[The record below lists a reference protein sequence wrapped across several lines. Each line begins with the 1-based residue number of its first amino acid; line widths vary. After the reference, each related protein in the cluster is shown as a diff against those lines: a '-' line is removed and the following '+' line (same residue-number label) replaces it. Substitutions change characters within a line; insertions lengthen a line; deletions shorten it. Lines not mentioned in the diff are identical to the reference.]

1 MVWVILFSIITIS
14 SVIFALRKKRPIVF
28 LAPIASI
35 FVFMLVK
42 IIMVPLPFWETVR
55 FIFNL
60 RG

>member
-1 MVWVILFSIITIS
+1 MVWVFLFAVITIV
-14 SVIFALRKKRPIVF
+14 SVIFALNKRKPVF
-28 LAPIASI
+28 LAIPFFSLFI
-35 FVFMLVK
+35 FMLIK

>member
-1 MVWVILFSIITIS
+1 MWWVLLFALITIA
-14 SVIFALRKKRPIVF
+14 SVFIALNKRRPVF
-28 LAPIASI
+28 LAVPFVSI
-35 FVFMLVK
+35 FAFILVK